1 MSSTYSTSL
10 RIELQATGEN
20 SGTWG
25 TITNNNFSQSLEFS
39 IAGVVSVAMGN
50 SDTTLTNADGPQSQA
65 NNQARNAMIIATGA
79 HSQARVLQFPATQ
92 KIYLIRNATTDAGS
106 SGPYAITARLGASGN
121 TLSIANGT
129 TRLVATDGTNWFDV
143 FSLAGSIDLQG
154 QELILDAD
162 ADTSLTADTDDQID
176 IKIGNTDVATLTN
189 SSSDFVITSAVQ
201 DKDIIFKGD
210 DAGSPITALTLD
222 MSEAGAATF
231 NAGATFGGV
240 VDADSGITI
249 DNITIDGTEIDLSS
263 GDLTLDV
270 AGDIILDAGGNDVK
284 IDSGG
289 TTIAHFTNSS
299 SDFVI
304 ESKVADK
311 DIIIKGLDDSSVIT
325 ACTFDMSAAGK
336 ATFNDDVVAFSDERL
351 KSDIKTIDN
360 ALDKVSQMR
369 GVSFVK
375 NGHKS
380 IGVIAQ
386 EVQKVLPEIVS
397 TEKKD
402 GQEYLGVAYG
412 NIVGVLIE
420 AIKDL
425 QNQVNELKKG

>member
-10 RIELQATGEN
+10 RIELQGTGEN

-176 IKIGNTDVATLTN
+176 VKMANIDVANLTTQN
-189 SSSDFVITSAVQ
+189 SGDLVITTAVQ
-201 DKDIIFKGD
+201 DKDFVIKGD
-210 DAGSPITALTLD
+210 DGGAGITALTLD
-222 MSEAGAATF
+222 MSDAGKATF
-231 NAGATFGGV
+231 NGV
-240 VDADSGITI
+240 VTADAGITV
-249 DNITIDGTEIDLSS
+249 DNLTLDGTELDLSS
-263 GDLTLDV
+263 GDFTLDV
-270 AGDIILDAGGNDVK
+270 AGDITLDADGGDV
-284 IDSGG
+284 IISDAG
-289 TTIAHFTNSS
+289 TAIAHFTNSS

-311 DIIIKGLDDSSVIT
+311 DILIKGLDDSSVIT

-351 KSDIKTIDN
+351 KSNIETIPN
-360 ALDKVSQMR
+360 ALDKVLQMR
-369 GVSFVK
+369 GVNFDK

-380 IGVIAQ
+380 MGVIAQ
-386 EVQKVLPEIVS
+386 EVEKIIPEVVS
-397 TEKKD
+397 TENKD
-402 GQEYLGVAYG
+402 GEEYLGVAYP
-412 NIVGVLIE
+412 NMVGILIE

-425 QNQVNELKKG
+425 QKQVDELKKG

>member
-10 RIELQATGEN
+10 RIELQASGAN

-25 TITNNNFSQSLEFS
+25 TITNNNFSQSLEFA
-39 IAGVVSVAMGN
+39 IAGVTNVACGN
-50 SDTTLTNADGPQSQA
+50 NAVTTLTNADGPQSQA
-65 NNQARNAMIIATGA
+65 NNQARSAHIRLTGA
-79 HSQARVLQFPATQ
+79 HGAVRIAQFPATQ
-92 KIYLIRNATTDAGS
+92 KVYLISNATTDSGS
-106 SGPYAITARLGASGN
+106 SGPYAMTVRLGASGN

-129 TRLVATDGTNWFDV
+129 TRLVSTDGTNWFDV
-143 FSLAGSIDLQG
+143 FSLGGSYDLQG
-154 QELILDAD
+154 QDLVLDAD
-162 ADTSLTADTDDQID
+162 ADTKIIGSTDDRIEFS
-176 IKIGNTDVATLTN
+176 IAGTGVGNFTN
-189 SSSDFVITSAVQ
+189 SSSDFVITSGVQ
-201 DKDIIFKGD
+201 DKDILFKGD
-210 DAGSPITALTLD
+210 DGGGAITALQLD
-222 MSEAGAATF
+222 MSDGGKAVF
-231 NAGATFGGV
+231 NNSVVADGGFR
-240 VDADSGITI
+240 A

-270 AGDIILDAGGNDVK
+270 AGDIKLDAAGEQIEFLEGGNVRGLITMAD
-284 IDSGG
+284 DN
-289 TTIAHFTNSS
+289 IALHCQTS
-299 SDFVI
+299 
-304 ESKVADK
+304 DK
-311 DIIIKGLDDSSVIT
+311 DLLFTGNDGGSGIT
-325 ACTFDMSAAGK
+325 ALTLDMSAAGK

-386 EVQKVLPEIVS
+386 EVQKVFPEIVS

-402 GQEYLGVAYG
+402 GEEYLGVAYG

-425 QNQVNELKKG
+425 KDQVNELKKG

>member
-79 HSQARVLQFPATQ
+79 HSQARVIQFPATQ

-176 IKIGNTDVATLTN
+176 VKMANIDVANLTTQN
-189 SSSDFVITSAVQ
+189 SGDLVITTAVQ
-201 DKDIIFKGD
+201 DKDFVIKGD
-210 DAGSPITALTLD
+210 DGGAGITALTLD
-222 MSEAGAATF
+222 MSDAGKATF
-231 NAGATFGGV
+231 NGV
-240 VDADSGITI
+240 VNADAGITV
-249 DNITIDGTEIDLSS
+249 DNLTLDGTELDLSS
-263 GDLTLDV
+263 GDFTLDV
-270 AGDIILDAGGNDVK
+270 AGDITLDADGGDV
-284 IDSGG
+284 IISDAG
-289 TTIAHFTNSS
+289 TAIAHFTNSS

-351 KSDIKTIDN
+351 KSNIETIPN
-360 ALDKVSQMR
+360 ALDKVLQMR
-369 GVSFVK
+369 GVNFEK

-380 IGVIAQ
+380 MGVIAQ
-386 EVQKVLPEIVS
+386 EVEKIIPEVVS
-397 TEKKD
+397 TENKD
-402 GQEYLGVAYG
+402 GEEYLGVAYP
-412 NIVGVLIE
+412 NMVGVLIE

-425 QNQVNELKKG
+425 QKQVDELKKG

>member
-10 RIELQATGEN
+10 RIELQATGAN

-79 HSQARVLQFPATQ
+79 HSQVRVLQFPATQ

-210 DAGSPITALTLD
+210 DAGSPVTALTLD
-222 MSEAGAATF
+222 MSEAGNASFNGTVTA
-231 NAGATFGGV
+231 NAGLIA
-240 VDADSGITI
+240 

-299 SDFVI
+299 SDFII
-304 ESKVADK
+304 ETKVADK
-311 DIIIKGLDDSSVIT
+311 DLLIKGLDDSSVIT
-325 ACTFDMSAAGK
+325 AVTFDMSAAGK

-351 KSDIKTIDN
+351 KSNIQTIPG
-360 ALDKVSQMR
+360 ALDKVLQMR
-369 GVSFVK
+369 GVNFDK

-380 IGVIAQ
+380 MGVIAQ
-386 EVQKVLPEIVS
+386 EVQKIIPEVVS
-397 TEKKD
+397 TENKD
-402 GQEYLGVAYG
+402 GEEYLGVAYP
-412 NIVGVLIE
+412 NMVGVLIE

-425 QNQVNELKKG
+425 QKQVDELKKG

>member
-10 RIELQATGEN
+10 RIELQATGAN

-25 TITNNNFSQSLEFS
+25 TITNNNFSQSLEFA
-39 IAGVVSVAMGN
+39 IAGVVQVACGDN
-50 SDTTLTNADGPQSQA
+50 AVTTLTNADGPQSQA
-65 NNQARNAMIIATGA
+65 NNQARNAHIRLTGA
-79 HSQARVLQFPATQ
+79 HGAVRIAQFPATQ
-92 KIYLIRNATTDAGS
+92 KVYLIENATTDSGS
-106 SGPYAITARLGASGN
+106 SGPYAMTCRLGASGN
-121 TLSIANGT
+121 TISIANGT
-129 TRLVATDGTNWFDV
+129 TRLVSTDGTNWFDV
-143 FSLAGSIDLQG
+143 FSVAGSLNLKG
-154 QELILDAD
+154 QELVLDSDGDTAID
-162 ADTSLTADTDDQID
+162 APTDDQID

-210 DAGSPITALTLD
+210 DAGSPVTALTLD
-222 MSEAGAATF
+222 MSEAGNASFNGTVTA
-231 NAGATFGGV
+231 NAGLIA
-240 VDADSGITI
+240 

-299 SDFVI
+299 SDFVL
-304 ESKVADK
+304 ETKVADK
-311 DIIIKGLDDSSVIT
+311 DFIIKGLDDSSVIT
-325 ACTFDMSAAGK
+325 AVTFDMSAAGK

-351 KSDIKTIDN
+351 KTNIQTIPS
-360 ALDKVSQMR
+360 ALDKVLQMR
-369 GVSFVK
+369 GVNFEK

-380 IGVIAQ
+380 MGVIAQ
-386 EVQKVLPEIVS
+386 EVQKVIPEVVS
-397 TEKKD
+397 TENKD
-402 GQEYLGVAYG
+402 GEEYLGVAYP
-412 NIVGVLIE
+412 NMVGVLIE

-425 QNQVNELKKG
+425 QSQVNELKKG

>member
-10 RIELQATGEN
+10 RIELQGTGEN

-39 IAGVVSVAMGN
+39 IAGVVQVACGDN
-50 SDTTLTNADGPQSQA
+50 AVTTLTNADGPQSQA
-65 NNQARNAMIIATGA
+65 NNQARNAHIRLTGA
-79 HSQARVLQFPATQ
+79 HGAVRIAQFPATQ
-92 KIYLIRNATTDAGS
+92 KVYLIENATTDSGS
-106 SGPYAITARLGASGN
+106 SGPYAMTCRLGASGN
-121 TLSIANGT
+121 TISIANGT
-129 TRLVATDGTNWFDV
+129 TRLVSTDGTNWFDV
-143 FSLAGSIDLQG
+143 FSVAGSLNLKG
-154 QELILDAD
+154 QELVLDSDGDTAID
-162 ADTSLTADTDDQID
+162 APTDDQID

-210 DAGSPITALTLD
+210 DAGSPVTALTLD
-222 MSEAGAATF
+222 MSEAGNASFNGTVTA
-231 NAGATFGGV
+231 NAGLIA
-240 VDADSGITI
+240 

-299 SDFVI
+299 SDFVL
-304 ESKVADK
+304 ETKVADK
-311 DIIIKGLDDSSVIT
+311 DFIIKGLDDSSVIT
-325 ACTFDMSAAGK
+325 AVTFDMSAAGK

-351 KSDIKTIDN
+351 KTNIQTIPS
-360 ALDKVSQMR
+360 ALDKVLQMR
-369 GVSFVK
+369 GVNFEK

-380 IGVIAQ
+380 MGVIAQ
-386 EVQKVLPEIVS
+386 EVQKVIPEVVS
-397 TEKKD
+397 TENKD
-402 GQEYLGVAYG
+402 GEEYLGVAYP
-412 NIVGVLIE
+412 NMVGVLIE

-425 QNQVNELKKG
+425 QSQVNELKKG

>member
-176 IKIGNTDVATLTN
+176 VKMANIDVANLTTQN
-189 SSSDFVITSAVQ
+189 SGDLVITTAVQ
-201 DKDIIFKGD
+201 DKDFVIKGD
-210 DAGSPITALTLD
+210 DGGAGITALTLD
-222 MSEAGAATF
+222 MSDAGKATF
-231 NAGATFGGV
+231 NGV
-240 VDADSGITI
+240 VTADAGITV
-249 DNITIDGTEIDLSS
+249 DNLTLDGTELDLSS
-263 GDLTLDV
+263 GDFTLDV
-270 AGDIILDAGGNDVK
+270 AGDITLDADGGDV
-284 IDSGG
+284 IISDAG
-289 TTIAHFTNSS
+289 TAIAHFTNSS

-351 KSDIKTIDN
+351 KSNIETIPN
-360 ALDKVSQMR
+360 ALDKVLQMR
-369 GVSFVK
+369 GVNFDK

-380 IGVIAQ
+380 MGVIAQ
-386 EVQKVLPEIVS
+386 EVEKIIPEVVS
-397 TEKKD
+397 TENKD
-402 GQEYLGVAYG
+402 GEEYLGVAYP
-412 NIVGVLIE
+412 NMVGILIE

-425 QNQVNELKKG
+425 QKQVDELKKG

>member
-79 HSQARVLQFPATQ
+79 HSQARVLQLPATQ

-176 IKIGNTDVATLTN
+176 VKMANIDVANLTTQN
-189 SSSDFVITSAVQ
+189 SGDLVITTAVQ
-201 DKDIIFKGD
+201 DKDFVIKGD
-210 DAGSPITALTLD
+210 DGGAGITALTLD
-222 MSEAGAATF
+222 MSDAGKATF
-231 NAGATFGGV
+231 NGV
-240 VDADSGITI
+240 VNADAGITV
-249 DNITIDGTEIDLSS
+249 DNLTLDGTELDLSS
-263 GDLTLDV
+263 GDFTLDV
-270 AGDIILDAGGNDVK
+270 AGDITLDADGGDV
-284 IDSGG
+284 IISDAG
-289 TTIAHFTNSS
+289 TAIAHFTNSS

-351 KSDIKTIDN
+351 KSNIETIPN
-360 ALDKVSQMR
+360 ALDKVLQMR
-369 GVSFVK
+369 GVNFEK

-380 IGVIAQ
+380 MGVIAQ
-386 EVQKVLPEIVS
+386 EVEKIIPEVVS
-397 TEKKD
+397 TENKD
-402 GQEYLGVAYG
+402 GEEYLGVAYP
-412 NIVGVLIE
+412 NMVGVLIE

-425 QNQVNELKKG
+425 QKQVDELKKG

>member
-176 IKIGNTDVATLTN
+176 VKMANIDVANLTTQN
-189 SSSDFVITSAVQ
+189 SGDLVITTAVQ
-201 DKDIIFKGD
+201 DKDFVIKGD
-210 DAGSPITALTLD
+210 DGGAGITALTLD
-222 MSEAGAATF
+222 MSDAGKATF
-231 NAGATFGGV
+231 NGV
-240 VDADSGITI
+240 VNADAGITV
-249 DNITIDGTEIDLSS
+249 DNLTLDGTELDLSS
-263 GDLTLDV
+263 GDFTLDV
-270 AGDIILDAGGNDVK
+270 AGDITLDADGGDVN
-284 IDSGG
+284 ISDAG
-289 TTIAHFTNSS
+289 TAIAHFTNSS

-351 KSDIKTIDN
+351 KSNIETIPN
-360 ALDKVSQMR
+360 ALNKVLQMR
-369 GVSFVK
+369 GVNFEK

-380 IGVIAQ
+380 MGVIAQ
-386 EVQKVLPEIVS
+386 EVEKIIPEVVS
-397 TEKKD
+397 TENKD
-402 GQEYLGVAYG
+402 GEEYLGVAYP
-412 NIVGVLIE
+412 NMVGVLIE

-425 QNQVNELKKG
+425 QKQVDELKKG

>member
-176 IKIGNTDVATLTN
+176 VKMANIDVANLTTQN
-189 SSSDFVITSAVQ
+189 SGDLVITTAVQ
-201 DKDIIFKGD
+201 DKDFVIKGD
-210 DAGSPITALTLD
+210 DGGAGITALTLD
-222 MSEAGAATF
+222 MSDAGKATF
-231 NAGATFGGV
+231 NGV
-240 VDADSGITI
+240 VTADAGITV
-249 DNITIDGTEIDLSS
+249 DNLTLDGTELDLSS
-263 GDLTLDV
+263 GDFTLDV
-270 AGDIILDAGGNDVK
+270 AGDITLDADGGDV
-284 IDSGG
+284 IISDAG
-289 TTIAHFTNSS
+289 TAIAHFTNSS

-311 DIIIKGLDDSSVIT
+311 DILIKGLDDSSVIT

-360 ALDKVSQMR
+360 ALDKVLQMR
-369 GVSFVK
+369 GVNFDK

-380 IGVIAQ
+380 MGVIAQ
-386 EVQKVLPEIVS
+386 EVEKIIPEVVS
-397 TEKKD
+397 TENKD
-402 GQEYLGVAYG
+402 GEEYLGVAYP
-412 NIVGVLIE
+412 NMVGILIE

-425 QNQVNELKKG
+425 QKQVDELKKG

>member
-176 IKIGNTDVATLTN
+176 VKMANIDVANLTTQN
-189 SSSDFVITSAVQ
+189 SGDLVITTAVQ
-201 DKDIIFKGD
+201 DKDFVIKGD
-210 DAGSPITALTLD
+210 DGGAGITALTLD
-222 MSEAGAATF
+222 MSDAGKATF
-231 NAGATFGGV
+231 NGV
-240 VDADSGITI
+240 VTADAGITV
-249 DNITIDGTEIDLSS
+249 DNLTLDGTELDLSS
-263 GDLTLDV
+263 GDFTLDV
-270 AGDIILDAGGNDVK
+270 AGDITLDADGGDV
-284 IDSGG
+284 IISDAG
-289 TTIAHFTNSS
+289 TAIAHFTNSS

-311 DIIIKGLDDSSVIT
+311 DIIIKGLDDSAVIT

-351 KSDIKTIDN
+351 KSNIETIPN
-360 ALDKVSQMR
+360 ALDKVLQMR
-369 GVSFVK
+369 GVNFDK

-380 IGVIAQ
+380 MGVIAQ
-386 EVQKVLPEIVS
+386 EVQKIIPEVVS
-397 TEKKD
+397 TENKD
-402 GQEYLGVAYG
+402 GEEYLGVAYP
-412 NIVGVLIE
+412 NMVGVLIE

-425 QNQVNELKKG
+425 QKQVDELKKG

>member
-176 IKIGNTDVATLTN
+176 VKMANIDVANLTTQN
-189 SSSDFVITSAVQ
+189 SGDLVITTAVQ
-201 DKDIIFKGD
+201 DKDFVIKGD
-210 DAGSPITALTLD
+210 DGGAGITALTLD
-222 MSEAGAATF
+222 MSDAGKATF
-231 NAGATFGGV
+231 NGV
-240 VDADSGITI
+240 VNADAGITV
-249 DNITIDGTEIDLSS
+249 DNLTLDGTELDLSS
-263 GDLTLDV
+263 GDFTLDV
-270 AGDIILDAGGNDVK
+270 AGDITLDADGGDV
-284 IDSGG
+284 IISDAG
-289 TTIAHFTNSS
+289 TAIAHFTNSS

-351 KSDIKTIDN
+351 KSNIETIPN
-360 ALDKVSQMR
+360 ALDKVLQMR
-369 GVSFVK
+369 GVNFDK

-380 IGVIAQ
+380 MGVIAQ
-386 EVQKVLPEIVS
+386 EVEKIIPEVVS
-397 TEKKD
+397 TENKD
-402 GQEYLGVAYG
+402 GEEYLGVAYP
-412 NIVGVLIE
+412 NMVGVLIE

-425 QNQVNELKKG
+425 QKQVDELKKG

>member
-176 IKIGNTDVATLTN
+176 VKMANIDVANLTTQN
-189 SSSDFVITSAVQ
+189 SGDLVITTAVQ
-201 DKDIIFKGD
+201 DKDFVIKGD
-210 DAGSPITALTLD
+210 DGGAGITALTLD
-222 MSEAGAATF
+222 MSDAGKATF
-231 NAGATFGGV
+231 NGV
-240 VDADSGITI
+240 VTADAGITV
-249 DNITIDGTEIDLSS
+249 DNLTLDGTELDLSS
-263 GDLTLDV
+263 GDFTLDV
-270 AGDIILDAGGNDVK
+270 AGDITLDADGGDV
-284 IDSGG
+284 IISDAG
-289 TTIAHFTNSS
+289 TAIAHFTNSS

-311 DIIIKGLDDSSVIT
+311 DILIKGLDDSSVIT

-351 KSDIKTIDN
+351 KSNIETIPN
-360 ALDKVSQMR
+360 ALDKVLQMR
-369 GVSFVK
+369 GVNFEK

-380 IGVIAQ
+380 MGVIAQ
-386 EVQKVLPEIVS
+386 EVEKIIPEVVS
-397 TEKKD
+397 TENKD
-402 GQEYLGVAYG
+402 GEEYLGVAYP
-412 NIVGVLIE
+412 NMVGVLIE

-425 QNQVNELKKG
+425 QKQVDELKKG

>member
-176 IKIGNTDVATLTN
+176 VKMANIDVANLTTQN
-189 SSSDFVITSAVQ
+189 SGDLVITTAVQ
-201 DKDIIFKGD
+201 DKDFVIKGD
-210 DAGSPITALTLD
+210 DGGAGITALTLD
-222 MSEAGAATF
+222 MSDAGKATF
-231 NAGATFGGV
+231 NGV
-240 VDADSGITI
+240 VTADAGITV
-249 DNITIDGTEIDLSS
+249 DNLTLDGTELDLSS
-263 GDLTLDV
+263 GDFTLDV
-270 AGDIILDAGGNDVK
+270 AGDITLDADGGDV
-284 IDSGG
+284 IISDAG
-289 TTIAHFTNSS
+289 TAIAHFTNSS

-311 DIIIKGLDDSSVIT
+311 DILIKGLDDSSVIT

-351 KSDIKTIDN
+351 KSNIETIPN
-360 ALDKVSQMR
+360 ALDKVLQMR
-369 GVSFVK
+369 GVNFDK

-380 IGVIAQ
+380 MGVIAQ
-386 EVQKVLPEIVS
+386 EVEKIIPEVVS
-397 TEKKD
+397 TENKD
-402 GQEYLGVAYG
+402 GEEYLGVAYP
-412 NIVGVLIE
+412 NMVGILIE

-425 QNQVNELKKG
+425 QKQVDELKKG

>member
-1 MSSTYSTSL
+1 MSATYSTSL

-143 FSLAGSIDLQG
+143 FSLAGSIDLRG

-176 IKIGNTDVATLTN
+176 VKMANIDVANLTTQN
-189 SSSDFVITSAVQ
+189 SGDLVITTAVQ
-201 DKDIIFKGD
+201 DKDFVIKGD
-210 DAGSPITALTLD
+210 DGGAGITALTLD
-222 MSEAGAATF
+222 MSDAGKATF
-231 NAGATFGGV
+231 NGV
-240 VDADSGITI
+240 VNADAGITV
-249 DNITIDGTEIDLSS
+249 DNLTLDGTELDLSS
-263 GDLTLDV
+263 GDFTLDV
-270 AGDIILDAGGNDVK
+270 AGDITLDADGGDV
-284 IDSGG
+284 IISDAG
-289 TTIAHFTNSS
+289 TAIAHFTNSS

-351 KSDIKTIDN
+351 KSNIETIPN
-360 ALDKVSQMR
+360 ALDKVLQMR
-369 GVSFVK
+369 GVNFEK

-380 IGVIAQ
+380 MGVIAQ
-386 EVQKVLPEIVS
+386 EVEKIIPEVVS
-397 TEKKD
+397 TENKD
-402 GQEYLGVAYG
+402 GEEYLGVAYP
-412 NIVGVLIE
+412 NMVGVLIE

-425 QNQVNELKKG
+425 QKQVDELKKG

>member
-1 MSSTYSTSL
+1 MASTYSTGL

-176 IKIGNTDVATLTN
+176 VKMANIDVANLTTQN
-189 SSSDFVITSAVQ
+189 SGDLVITTAVQ
-201 DKDIIFKGD
+201 DKDFVIKGD
-210 DAGSPITALTLD
+210 DGGAGITALTLD
-222 MSEAGAATF
+222 MSDAGKATF
-231 NAGATFGGV
+231 NGV
-240 VDADSGITI
+240 VTADAGITV
-249 DNITIDGTEIDLSS
+249 DNLTLDGTELDLSS
-263 GDLTLDV
+263 GDFTLDV
-270 AGDIILDAGGNDVK
+270 AGDITLDADGGDV
-284 IDSGG
+284 IISDAG
-289 TTIAHFTNSS
+289 TAIAHFTNSS

-311 DIIIKGLDDSSVIT
+311 DILIKGLDDSSVIT

-351 KSDIKTIDN
+351 KSNIETIPN
-360 ALDKVSQMR
+360 ALDKVLQMR
-369 GVSFVK
+369 GVNFDK

-380 IGVIAQ
+380 MGVIAQ
-386 EVQKVLPEIVS
+386 EVEKIIPEVVS
-397 TEKKD
+397 TENKD
-402 GQEYLGVAYG
+402 GEEYLGVAYP
-412 NIVGVLIE
+412 NMVGILIE

-425 QNQVNELKKG
+425 QKQVDELKKG

>member
-176 IKIGNTDVATLTN
+176 VKMANIDVANLTTQN
-189 SSSDFVITSAVQ
+189 SGDLVITTAVQ
-201 DKDIIFKGD
+201 DKDFVIKGD
-210 DAGSPITALTLD
+210 DGGAGITALTLD
-222 MSEAGAATF
+222 MSDAGKATF
-231 NAGATFGGV
+231 NGV
-240 VDADSGITI
+240 VTADAGITV
-249 DNITIDGTEIDLSS
+249 DNLTLDGTELDLSS
-263 GDLTLDV
+263 GDFTLDV
-270 AGDIILDAGGNDVK
+270 AGDITLDADGGDV
-284 IDSGG
+284 IISDAG
-289 TTIAHFTNSS
+289 TAIAHFTNSS

-351 KSDIKTIDN
+351 KSNIETIPN
-360 ALDKVSQMR
+360 ALDKVLQMR
-369 GVSFVK
+369 GVNFEK

-380 IGVIAQ
+380 MGVIAQ
-386 EVQKVLPEIVS
+386 EVEKIIPEVVS
-397 TEKKD
+397 TENKD
-402 GQEYLGVAYG
+402 GEEYLGVAYP
-412 NIVGVLIE
+412 NMVGVLIE

-425 QNQVNELKKG
+425 QKQVDELKKG

>member
-79 HSQARVLQFPATQ
+79 HSQARVIQFPATQ

-176 IKIGNTDVATLTN
+176 VKMANIDVANLTTQN
-189 SSSDFVITSAVQ
+189 SGDLVITTAVQ
-201 DKDIIFKGD
+201 DKDFVIKGD
-210 DAGSPITALTLD
+210 DGGAGITALTLD
-222 MSEAGAATF
+222 MSDAGKATF
-231 NAGATFGGV
+231 NGV
-240 VDADSGITI
+240 VTADAGITV
-249 DNITIDGTEIDLSS
+249 DNLTLDGTELDLSS
-263 GDLTLDV
+263 GDFTLDV
-270 AGDIILDAGGNDVK
+270 AGDITLDADGGDV
-284 IDSGG
+284 IISDAG
-289 TTIAHFTNSS
+289 TAIAHFTNSS

-311 DIIIKGLDDSSVIT
+311 DIIIKGLDDSAVIT

-351 KSDIKTIDN
+351 KSNIETIPN
-360 ALDKVSQMR
+360 ALDKVLQMR
-369 GVSFVK
+369 GVNFEK

-380 IGVIAQ
+380 MGVIAQ
-386 EVQKVLPEIVS
+386 EVEKIIPEVVS
-397 TEKKD
+397 TENKD
-402 GQEYLGVAYG
+402 GEEYLGVAYP
-412 NIVGVLIE
+412 NMVGVLIE

-425 QNQVNELKKG
+425 QKQVDELKKG

>member
-176 IKIGNTDVATLTN
+176 VKMANIDVANLTTQN
-189 SSSDFVITSAVQ
+189 SGDLVITTAVQ
-201 DKDIIFKGD
+201 DKDFVIKGD
-210 DAGSPITALTLD
+210 DGGAGITALTLD
-222 MSEAGAATF
+222 MADAGKATF
-231 NAGATFGGV
+231 NGV
-240 VDADSGITI
+240 VNADAGITV
-249 DNITIDGTEIDLSS
+249 DNLTLDGTELDLSS
-263 GDLTLDV
+263 GDFTLDV
-270 AGDIILDAGGNDVK
+270 AGDITLDADGGDV
-284 IDSGG
+284 IISDAG
-289 TTIAHFTNSS
+289 TAIAHFTNSS

-351 KSDIKTIDN
+351 KSNIETIPN
-360 ALDKVSQMR
+360 ALDKVLQMR
-369 GVSFVK
+369 GVNFEK

-380 IGVIAQ
+380 MGVIAQ
-386 EVQKVLPEIVS
+386 EVEKIIPEVVS
-397 TEKKD
+397 TENKD
-402 GQEYLGVAYG
+402 GEEYLGVAYP
-412 NIVGVLIE
+412 NMVGVLIE

-425 QNQVNELKKG
+425 QKQVDELKKG